1 MVDRNA
7 KIMVWFPADALM
19 KNIPLRNKCTH
30 GQNIIRVALGLK
42 GALGSVHYMECYY
55 LGS

>member
-19 KNIPLRNKCTH
+19 KNIPLRKKYTR
-30 GQNIIRVALGLK
+30 GQHIIRVALGLK
-42 GALGSVHYMECYY
+42 SVHYMERYY